1 MDGTCGLKKIEVI
14 SFHLFNIN
22 YTTCV
27 DCMQHLCYNIII
39 RRKFMKDTLG
49 KVISNRREE
58 LGISQ
63 RELAKKVKIS
73 NSTVSRLENDDKI
86 TPDNNTL
93 KAISEVLQ
101 IDYNYL
107 LALNKQIDDEPEI
120 RIIQRAAR
128 NMDQG
133 KKEEMLKVL
142 KKHFEEEFG
151 SADGDMQ

>member
-1 MDGTCGLKKIEVI
+1 
-14 SFHLFNIN
+14 
-22 YTTCV
+22 
-27 DCMQHLCYNIII
+27 
-39 RRKFMKDTLG
+39 MKDTLG

-73 NSTVSRLENDDKI
+73 NSTVSRIENDDKI

-101 IDYNYL
+101 VDYNYL

-142 KKHFEEEFG
+142 KQHFEEEFG

>member
-1 MDGTCGLKKIEVI
+1 
-14 SFHLFNIN
+14 
-22 YTTCV
+22 
-27 DCMQHLCYNIII
+27 MQHLWYNLLQGGS
-39 RRKFMKDTLG
+39 FMKDTLG
-49 KVISNRREE
+49 KVISNRREK

-73 NSTVSRLENDDKI
+73 NSTVSRIENDDKI

-101 IDYNYL
+101 VDYNYL

-151 SADGDMQ
+151 NANGDM

>member
-1 MDGTCGLKKIEVI
+1 MLIPCNTCG
-14 SFHLFNIN
+14 
-22 YTTCV
+22 
-27 DCMQHLCYNIII
+27 IILLQGGS
-39 RRKFMKDTLG
+39 FMKDTLG

-73 NSTVSRLENDDKI
+73 NSTVSRIENDDKI

-151 SADGDMQ
+151 DANGDM

>member
-1 MDGTCGLKKIEVI
+1 MIACNICG
-14 SFHLFNIN
+14 
-22 YTTCV
+22 
-27 DCMQHLCYNIII
+27 IILLQGGS
-39 RRKFMKDTLG
+39 FMKDTLG

-73 NSTVSRLENDDKI
+73 NSTVSRIENDDKI

-101 IDYNYL
+101 VDYNYL

-151 SADGDMQ
+151 DANGDM

>member
-1 MDGTCGLKKIEVI
+1 MLIVCNTCG
-14 SFHLFNIN
+14 
-22 YTTCV
+22 
-27 DCMQHLCYNIII
+27 IILLHGGS
-39 RRKFMKDTLG
+39 FMKDTLG

-73 NSTVSRLENDDKI
+73 NSTVSRIENDDKI

-151 SADGDMQ
+151 DANGDM

>member
-1 MDGTCGLKKIEVI
+1 MLIACNICG
-14 SFHLFNIN
+14 
-22 YTTCV
+22 
-27 DCMQHLCYNIII
+27 IILLQGGS
-39 RRKFMKDTLG
+39 FMKDTLG

-73 NSTVSRLENDDKI
+73 NSTVSRIENDDKI

-101 IDYNYL
+101 VDYNYL

-151 SADGDMQ
+151 DANGDM